1 MLAQKSIKKRVNIIL
16 DEETQQYLALAAKER
31 NISASEL
38 VREMIYEMK
47 QRESQKTLR
56 EAAASLYDVYATDKE
71 LTSFTSL
78 DGEDFQ

>member
-16 DEETQQYLALAAKER
+16 DEETQQYLALAAKDR

-56 EAAASLYDVYATDKE
+56 EAAASLYDVYTADKE
-71 LTSFTSL
+71 LTAFTSL

>member
-47 QRESQKTLR
+47 QREGQKILR

-71 LTSFTSL
+71 LTAFTSL